1 MPDVLAAAYGS
12 LSMFAFSHGTPV
24 DRAPVVDTSSSAPK
38 PIPVFAGF
46 RSSVDERYQFAKDNR
61 LFRLGV
67 KVNTPDM
74 CNWACPYCYVGAQ
87 KFADRPRSEKL
98 TDSGELSPFKDPD
111 WARKMKGWI
120 EQGIAAGA
128 KAVSINGTFE
138 PTTAPGYLEI
148 IRFCTQ
154 NDMSV
159 TLVTNGSMLT
169 PEAIQELYQLG
180 TGVVT
185 KLNVPFVE
193 ADDPR
198 YQDFCAIQKRLSGRP
213 AEPVVI
219 YEEQKA
225 LIRQLIDAGF
235 NRPTEHGETRL
246 GVESVVTTLN
256 VDHLPQLI
264 AQLREW
270 NIYSHIEVAKIQGF
284 AKNNADLTL
293 TKERLWTFFFEVQEQ
308 DKATGYAEW
317 TPKPPYVA
325 GTCYENLFRV
335 DLHADGKVKPCPGIE
350 TLLGNLNTT
359 PLAEIMENKN
369 LAIIRDLQNTIQ
381 GDCKSCELMKTRQC
395 YGGCRGTV
403 YQTMKANNFSEYDCI
418 TASDPS
424 CIRVNTVLN
433 DGTPADIFDV
443 TRRDMGSPG
452 HPIVSPAKPGS
463 DRASQHTVTA

>member
-1 MPDVLAAAYGS
+1 MYAVSEGTS
-12 LSMFAFSHGTPV
+12 EGTSIVGTPI
-24 DRAPVVDTSSSAPK
+24 AGCASEPK

-87 KFADRPRSEKL
+87 KFADRPRSEKPV
-98 TDSGELSPFKDPD
+98 DELSPFKDPN
-111 WARKMKGWI
+111 WASKMKGWI
-120 EQGIAAGA
+120 EQGLAAGA

-138 PTTAPGYLEI
+138 PTTAPDYLEI
-148 IRFCTQ
+148 IRFCTE
-154 NDMSV
+154 NKMSV

-169 PEAIQELYQLG
+169 PESIQELYKLG

-185 KLNVPFVE
+185 KLNVPYVE

-198 YQDFCAIQKRLSGRP
+198 YADFCAIQKRLSGRP

-225 LIRQLIDAGF
+225 LIRLLMDTGF
-235 NRPTEHGETRL
+235 NRPTESGETRL
-246 GVESVVTTLN
+246 GVESVVTTVN
-256 VDHLPQLI
+256 VDHLPELI
-264 AQLREW
+264 GQLRDW

-293 TKERLWTFFFEVQEQ
+293 TKERLWEFFFAVQER
-308 DKATGYAEW
+308 DRAAGYAEW

-359 PLAEIMENKN
+359 PLTEIMENKN
-369 LAIIRDLQNTIQ
+369 LAIIRDLPNTIQ
-381 GDCKSCELMKTRQC
+381 GDCHSCELMKTRQC

-403 YQTMKANNFSEYDCI
+403 YQTMKANNFSEYDCL

-424 CIRVNTVLN
+424 CIRVNKVLD
-433 DGTPADIFDV
+433 DGTPAEIFDV
-443 TRRDMGSPG
+443 TRRDMGLHGLPVTG
-452 HPIVSPAKPGS
+452 TAAP
-463 DRASQHTVTA
+463 TVEPRTTT